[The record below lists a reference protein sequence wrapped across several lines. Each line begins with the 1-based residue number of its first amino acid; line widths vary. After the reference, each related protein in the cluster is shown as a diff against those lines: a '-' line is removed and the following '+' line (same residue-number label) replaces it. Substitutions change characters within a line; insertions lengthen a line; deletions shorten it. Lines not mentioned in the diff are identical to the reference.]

1 MLSGF
6 GSFEGLANLI
16 QNLFA
21 IRKMMKGPLLDTR
34 RGIIKAFRIQPKI
47 RIGDSYEVSV
57 VYEGSV
63 KAGYFSLMIQDAVGI
78 KQWFTDNN
86 SVGRKILDS
95 GESVQTGTLNFSN
108 GLYEST

>member
-1 MLSGF
+1 
-6 GSFEGLANLI
+6 
-16 QNLFA
+16 
-21 IRKMMKGPLLDTR
+21 
-34 RGIIKAFRIQPKI
+34 
-47 RIGDSYEVSV
+47 
-57 VYEGSV
+57 
-63 KAGYFSLMIQDAVGI
+63 MIQDAVGI